1 MLAALIIFLVLGVVL
16 VVVQM
21 IQHGTHGEVLGLNL
35 SEPGPHPESPP
46 ASNLYGKRLS
56 AEDLEGCIRAWQL
69 IRAQFQCDPKAAI
82 LYADLL
88 VSDLLSVATRAGHS
102 AVALRFQTAHVI
114 ARSGNARIARLAEFT
129 RYQSDLEGKATAY
142 VCLNFRCRLPTT
154 EVSQMLQS
162 LNTRP

>member
-21 IQHGTHGEVLGLNL
+21 IQHGTHGEVLSLNL

-82 LYADLL
+82 PYADLL

-114 ARSGNARIARLAEFT
+114 ARSGNARIARLAELDRAMQIYASLFD
-129 RYQSDLEGKATAY
+129 DLVLRTARA
-142 VCLNFRCRLPTT
+142 CHGLNAPHRTLP
-154 EVSQMLQS
+154 EHKS
-162 LNTRP
+162 